1 MLIYPPGKAFQRGE
15 DRCQGNINDSSTMVA
30 RTPIDLAYLDSIL
43 TKNNFKTF
51 TKDYQSVDNST
62 TLFEN
67 LIEDIA
73 SFLPDIIFISTTTG
87 SIYNDLK
94 LINDIKKQYS
104 NITFI
109 LKGALFFDADL
120 SILEKLDLSNVDFLV
135 GGEVEFILDKLLLA
149 LNENTSLHHIN
160 GIFFKQNTKWIKT
173 SFSTWEQDISSLP
186 FPNHSIFESKKY
198 IRPDTREPQITIT
211 TSRGCNSA
219 CSFCLTPIISGTK
232 VRFRTPENIVAEIKS
247 IIKNNNINNFFFR
260 SDTFTIDKDWVTK
273 LCQLII
279 DENLENKISW
289 VANSRAYP
297 LDEEVLL
304 LMKKAGCWL
313 VAVGFESGDPITLNK
328 IRKGTTI
335 EHNLRAAQM
344 IKSAGLEL
352 YGFFMIGFP
361 WDDHKSINRTREH
374 IFKLAPDYLEVH
386 IATPYYGTKLL
397 EDFKELNLLN
407 FDPLGTSYFQTH
419 TSGTMHLSKAELE
432 SIHRNLL
439 LKYHIQPSFIL
450 RHLLKIFKR
459 PKIIIGYLS
468 FIISKKDYYIRILSK
483 QV

>member
-1 MLIYPPGKAFQRGE
+1 
-15 DRCQGNINDSSTMVA
+15 
-30 RTPIDLAYLDSIL
+30 
-43 TKNNFKTF
+43 
-51 TKDYQSVDNST
+51 
-62 TLFEN
+62 
-67 LIEDIA
+67 
-73 SFLPDIIFISTTTG
+73 
-87 SIYNDLK
+87 
-94 LINDIKKQYS
+94 
-104 NITFI
+104 
-109 LKGALFFDADL
+109 
-120 SILEKLDLSNVDFLV
+120 
-135 GGEVEFILDKLLLA
+135 
-149 LNENTSLHHIN
+149 
-160 GIFFKQNTKWIKT
+160 
-173 SFSTWEQDISSLP
+173 
-186 FPNHSIFESKKY
+186 
-198 IRPDTREPQITIT
+198 
-211 TSRGCNSA
+211 
-219 CSFCLTPIISGTK
+219 
-232 VRFRTPENIVAEIKS
+232 
-247 IIKNNNINNFFFR
+247 
-260 SDTFTIDKDWVTK
+260 
-273 LCQLII
+273 
-279 DENLENKISW
+279 
-289 VANSRAYP
+289 
-297 LDEEVLL
+297 
-304 LMKKAGCWL
+304 MKKAGCWL
-313 VAVGFESGDPITLNK
+313 VAVGFESGDPITLTK

-397 EDFKELNLLN
+397 EDFKDLNLLN